1 MLRRFDS
8 DRRHMTAKNK
18 FKKDNILLILRKALQ
33 SPCILKSP
41 YENQSAYAGFF
52 VYRKE
57 VMENGMTEKQKLF
70 ADEYIIELNAT
81 RAYKKAYPNIKN
93 DDVARTNGSR
103 LLAKANV
110 KAYIDEQLEKLKS
123 ERVADQQEVLEF
135 LTAVMRGEITEPL
148 LVLDGDGY
156 QKVMDAKP
164 NVSTR
169 KSAAVD
175 LGKRYGL
182 FIDRQEITQKTI
194 DIKVGDWDD
203 NEE

>member
-1 MLRRFDS
+1 M
-8 DRRHMTAKNK
+8 
-18 FKKDNILLILRKALQ
+18 
-33 SPCILKSP
+33 
-41 YENQSAYAGFF
+41 
-52 VYRKE
+52 
-57 VMENGMTEKQKLF
+57 GMTEKQKIF

-81 RAYKKAYPNIKN
+81 RAYKKAYPSVKK
-93 DDVARTNGSR
+93 DEVAKAAGSR
-103 LLAKANV
+103 LLTNVNV

-182 FIDRQEITQKTI
+182 FLDRQEITQKNI

-203 NEE
+203 DED

>member
-1 MLRRFDS
+1 M
-8 DRRHMTAKNK
+8 
-18 FKKDNILLILRKALQ
+18 
-33 SPCILKSP
+33 
-41 YENQSAYAGFF
+41 
-52 VYRKE
+52 
-57 VMENGMTEKQKLF
+57 GMTEKQKIF

-81 RAYKKAYPNIKN
+81 RAYKKAYPNVKKEE
-93 DDVARTNGSR
+93 VAKAAGSR
-103 LLAKANV
+103 LLTNVNV
-110 KAYIDEQLEKLKS
+110 KAYIDEQLEELKS

-135 LTAVMRGEITEPL
+135 LTAVMRGEVTEPL

-182 FIDRQEITQKTI
+182 FVDRQEITQKNI

-203 NEE
+203 DED